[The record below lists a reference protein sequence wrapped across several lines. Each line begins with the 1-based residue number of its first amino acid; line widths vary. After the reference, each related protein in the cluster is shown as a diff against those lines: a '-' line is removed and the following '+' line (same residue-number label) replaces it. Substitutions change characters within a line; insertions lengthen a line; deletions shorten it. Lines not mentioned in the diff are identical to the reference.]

1 MAVSIF
7 FNAYHTFS
15 AAVLLEHVSQDD
27 AVYIHL
33 YKHYYISWNLDNH
46 KKQEAQKMILINFKT
61 YEQSTGNNAVALAK
75 QCEEA
80 AVEAGKKAIVVPQ
93 TVDIFRVKQACT
105 LPIYAQH
112 ADEIDFGSHTGH
124 MLIQGLKQ
132 AGAEGTIINHS
143 ENRISMEK
151 IGMIIEKCKER
162 DFKVLVCAQDPEEVG
177 EISKLAPDY
186 VAYEPPEL
194 IGGDISVS
202 SAKPELITES
212 VEKAGDIP
220 LIVGAGVKN
229 TEDVEIGKKL
239 GAEGILVASGV
250 VKAENPKEAVLQ
262 LMKGM

>member
-1 MAVSIF
+1 
-7 FNAYHTFS
+7 
-15 AAVLLEHVSQDD
+15 
-27 AVYIHL
+27 
-33 YKHYYISWNLDNH
+33 
-46 KKQEAQKMILINFKT
+46 MILINFKT

-75 QCEEA
+75 QCEQA

-93 TVDIFRVKQACT
+93 AVDIFRIKQACT
-105 LPIYAQH
+105 LPVYAQH

-124 MLIQGLKQ
+124 MLIQALKQ
-132 AGAEGTIINHS
+132 AGAGGAIINHS

-151 IGMIIEKCKER
+151 IGRIIKKCKEK
-162 DFKVLVCAQDPEEVG
+162 DFQVLVCAQDPEEVK
-177 EISKLAPDY
+177 EISALDPDY

-212 VEKAGDIP
+212 VEKAGGIP

-229 TEDVEIGKKL
+229 KEDVSIGRKM

-250 VKAENPKEAVLQ
+250 VKSDNPKEAVLD
-262 LMKGM
+262 LMQGL